1 MSFQDLPPRGDRLS
15 RNPAFAQYDDGEP
28 SYTDPGARSTW
39 NPGNPG
45 SPEYPSSDFYMSPS
59 DTYAGNLADTFGG
72 SLGDTFD
79 RTSIDMFGGSPR
91 DTFGASPS
99 DTFDGGFQNTTPN
112 TTQSAP
118 GDVPTQRRSPRATG
132 PFFADPDD
140 EREPRI
146 GRSRGLLAG
155 SVAGFLAAAVALG
168 AANLA
173 AAFVRPQAS
182 PIIAVGGAF
191 IDRTPSWLK
200 NFAVQ
205 KFGQNDK
212 TMLLL
217 GMYVTIALLAMV
229 IGMLAWRHISIGVVA
244 LALFGAFGAFV
255 AVTRPESRITDV
267 IPSAAGGVVGI
278 AAIMWLVRAG
288 ISRQAGPRS
297 RYLTDK
303 GDW

>member
-1 MSFQDLPPRGDRLS
+1 MSFQDFPPRRDRLS
-15 RNPAFAQYDDGEP
+15 RHPPFAQYDDGEP

-39 NPGNPG
+39 NPGYP
-45 SPEYPSSDFYMSPS
+45 SSSEYPSSDFYTSPS

-72 SLGDTFD
+72 SPGDTFD
-79 RTSIDMFGGSPR
+79 RSSV
-91 DTFGASPS
+91 DTFRGSPS
-99 DTFDGGFQNTTPN
+99 DTFDGGFQNTT
-112 TTQSAP
+112 QSTP

-155 SVAGFLAAAVALG
+155 SIAGFLAAAVALG

-191 IDRTPSWLK
+191 IDRTPPWLK

-229 IGMLAWRHISIGVVA
+229 IGMLAWRHISVGVVA

>member
-1 MSFQDLPPRGDRLS
+1 MSFQDPPPRRDRLS
-15 RNPAFAQYDDGEP
+15 RHAAFAQYDDGEP
-28 SYTDPGARSTW
+28 SYADPGTRSIW
-39 NPGNPG
+39 DPGY
-45 SPEYPSSDFYMSPS
+45 PEYPNSSGFRMSP
-59 DTYAGNLADTFGG
+59 GDTFGGSPGDTFGRSSVDMFRG

-79 RTSIDMFGGSPR
+79 
-91 DTFGASPS
+91 
-99 DTFDGGFQNTTPN
+99 GGFRN

-140 EREPRI
+140 EREPRF
-146 GRSRGLLAG
+146 GRSHGLLAG
-155 SVAGFLAAAVALG
+155 SIAGFLAAAVALG

-191 IDRTPSWLK
+191 IDRTPPWLK

-205 KFGQNDK
+205 KFGENDK

-229 IGMLAWRHISIGVVA
+229 IGMLAWHHVSVGVVA
-244 LALFGAFGAFV
+244 LALFGAFGAFL
-255 AVTRPESRITDV
+255 AYTRPESRVTDV
-267 IPSAAGGVVGI
+267 IPSIAGGVAGI
-278 AAIMWLVRAG
+278 AAIIWLVRAG
-288 ISRQAGPRS
+288 LSNS

-303 GDW
+303 GNW

>member
-1 MSFQDLPPRGDRLS
+1 MSFQDLPPRRDRLS
-15 RNPAFAQYDDGEP
+15 RHPAFAQYDDGEP
-28 SYTDPGARSTW
+28 SYTDPGTRTTW
-39 NPGNPG
+39 NPGRSG
-45 SPEYPSSDFYMSPS
+45 SHEYPSSDFYMSPG
-59 DTYAGNLADTFGG
+59 DTYAGNLADTLGGG
-72 SLGDTFD
+72 SGDTFD
-79 RTSIDMFGGSPR
+79 RTSVDMFGGSS
-91 DTFGASPS
+91 G
-99 DTFDGGFQNTTPN
+99 DTFDGGFQN

-140 EREPRI
+140 EREPGT

-155 SVAGFLAAAVALG
+155 GIAGFLAAAVALG

-191 IDRTPSWLK
+191 IDRTPPWLK

-205 KFGQNDK
+205 KFGENDK

-229 IGMLAWRHISIGVVA
+229 IGMLAWRHVSVGVVA

-255 AVTRPESRITDV
+255 AYTRPESRITDV
-267 IPSAAGGVVGI
+267 IPSIAGGLVGI
-278 AAIMWLVRAG
+278 AAIIWLVRAG
-288 ISRQAGPRS
+288 LSKS
-297 RYLTDK
+297 RYLTDR